1 VPKKKIVSLQA
12 YIMSGLRRT
21 WSRSPPR
28 IKVLKAAKVAYGT
41 YTCKH
46 CKKPH
51 RRKDI
56 QVDHIV
62 PVGTFIDYN
71 TYIERLF
78 VGPEGLQVLCTN
90 CHQLK
95 TNAEATIRAAKKRQ
109 SRTSKS

>member
-56 QVDHIV
+56 QVD
-62 PVGTFIDYN
+62 YN